1 MFHGFLMGGFR
12 MHMGMFDDFSD
23 EKRCGRFAGI
33 SSMGFWLG
41 FDGQTLGFLIQCL
54 IQCGDY

>member
-23 EKRCGRFAGI
+23 ENKMWTFCWDFIYGV
-33 SSMGFWLG
+33 MGWDLMVKHLEF
-41 FDGQTLGFLIQCL
+41 
-54 IQCGDY
+54 